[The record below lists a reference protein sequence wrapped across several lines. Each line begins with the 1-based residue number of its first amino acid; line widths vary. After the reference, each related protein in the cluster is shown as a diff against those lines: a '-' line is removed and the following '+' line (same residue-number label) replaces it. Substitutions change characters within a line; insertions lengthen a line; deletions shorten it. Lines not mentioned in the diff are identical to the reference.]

1 MDFQNT
7 EIAYK
12 LKSNRQLLK
21 TLFIFRLISNSVLVS
36 ICTKIITWSL
46 RFNLPISEI
55 LDKTEPDFIFYLSGV
70 DVLKNDK
77 LGRLSMSIEG
87 CKERDKYIIETCY
100 NNSIPIQISMGGGY
114 SSILKDIIEAHS
126 NTFRLAQEIYF

>member
-7 EIAYK
+7 EIAYR

-55 LDKTEPDFIFYLSGV
+55 LDKTVFKQFCAGIDEKDSIKIVKKLKKLNVNSYMHYASEGIESEKDFDNNL
-70 DVLKNDK
+70 
-77 LGRLSMSIEG
+77 RL
-87 CKERDKYIIETCY
+87 
-100 NNSIPIQISMGGGY
+100 
-114 SSILKDIIEAHS
+114 L
-126 NTFRLAQEIYF
+126 